1 MWLIFFFFQAED
13 GIRDVAVTGVQT
25 CALPISPGGEGN
37 RGASAGIVPWQE
49 VTRRPKRQPGGGGGS
64 RPDAPRAGS
73 GPVRLLLY
81 RFSMDTIRRPI
92 SGAGTDPTSLKY
104 RIFNDREPWLQ
115 GAPLVVVV
123 EL

>member
-1 MWLIFFFFQAED
+1 VRSMISTSRRVGRATGVPALKSFH
-13 GIRDVAVTGVQT
+13 GRKLRDV
-25 CALPISPGGEGN
+25 
-37 RGASAGIVPWQE
+37 
-49 VTRRPKRQPGGGGGS
+49 PKDNPGGGGGS

-73 GPVRLLLY
+73 GPVRLLRY